1 MRVTPSQGVVAG
13 GDAADALA
21 ERWDR
26 DRPATRH
33 LCPRWRRRRDQ
44 GPMEPT
50 ADGREIPS
58 LEVWE
63 GSATELLAALPADD
77 ATRRRRGFP
86 VASY

>member
-1 MRVTPSQGVVAG
+1 MSLPEGMRPTRLLSAG
-13 GDAADALA
+13 TATGRRHATCVRVGAAS
-21 ERWDR
+21 EINGR
-26 DRPATRH
+26 
-33 LCPRWRRRRDQ
+33 
-44 GPMEPT
+44 MEPT